1 MLIKRFALLLLL
13 ASIGRFSAY
22 GQNDDFC
29 KAVTAIVNDAPF
41 SFRNI
46 KGAPLKGLG
55 MWECGIKVP
64 GTIASRFVYAM
75 GLCYEGAFFQT
86 QNKEELK
93 GAYEKYKAILQNC
106 LTAKGY
112 TMTAVDNF
120 YPGLGD
126 YKKLIFMLEEKDEP
140 VAPKSKGKPT
150 PKAKSKHALP
160 PAHFSMEVNY
170 SKEVG
175 KYTIGMFIFE
185 H

>member
-13 ASIGRFSAY
+13 AATGLSPAY
-22 GQNDDFC
+22 SQNDDFC
-29 KAVTAIVNDAPF
+29 KAVMAIVNDAPN

-46 KGAPLKGLG
+46 KGAPLKGG
-55 MWECGIKVP
+55 SMWECGIKVP
-64 GTIASRFVYAM
+64 GTIASRFVYVT
-75 GLCYEGAFFQT
+75 GICYEGAFFQT
-86 QNKEELK
+86 WDKKEVK
-93 GAYEKYKAILQNC
+93 GAYEKYKDILANC
-106 LTAKGY
+106 LAAKGY

-140 VAPKSKGKPT
+140 VVSKPKLKST
-150 PKAKSKHALP
+150 PKPKRPLP
-160 PAHFSMEVNY
+160 PAHFAMEVNY

>member
-1 MLIKRFALLLLL
+1 MLLVMVGRFA
-13 ASIGRFSAY
+13 AY
-22 GQNDDFC
+22 SQNDDFC
-29 KAVTAIVNDAPF
+29 KAVMAIANDAPN

-46 KGAPLKGLG
+46 KGAPLKGGG
-55 MWECGIKVP
+55 MWQCGIKVP
-64 GTIASRFVYAM
+64 GTIASRFVYVT

-86 QNKEELK
+86 KNKNEVK
-93 GAYEKYKAILQNC
+93 GAYEKYKGILADC
-106 LTAKGY
+106 LSAKGY

-126 YKKLIFMLEEKDEP
+126 YKKLIFMREEKEEP
-140 VAPKSKGKPT
+140 VKPKSG
-150 PKAKSKHALP
+150 PKAKPGAKSVPPLP
-160 PAHFSMEVNY
+160 PAHFAMEVNY